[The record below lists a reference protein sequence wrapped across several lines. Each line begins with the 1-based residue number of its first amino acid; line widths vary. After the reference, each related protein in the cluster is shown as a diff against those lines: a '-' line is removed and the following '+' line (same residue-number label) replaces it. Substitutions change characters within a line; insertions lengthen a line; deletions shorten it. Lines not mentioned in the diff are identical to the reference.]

1 MAYTAPNIKDRV
13 AVGDD
18 LYTMT
23 EVDGK
28 VKLIPSP
35 TQVVEPGTPI
45 NKEFL
50 QPLCDAVENMDFNDL
65 LNKPELAA
73 VATSGRYEDLIDKPL
88 IATGSY
94 VGDGTGAYNVKATI
108 NSVVANS
115 RLDYLGAT
123 PREIE
128 LPFSPNV
135 LLLIE
140 ETSREILVVTSAISI
155 KPFITGWASRRVGNT
170 SSGTGVTVQANDSV
184 IALSG
189 NKLQLISTATA
200 TQVVDGSGQGAS
212 VSFSS
217 PHLYSSKSDSTDMT
231 TYNQAGYTYHYI
243 AF

>member
-28 VKLIPSP
+28 VKLTPSP
-35 TQVVEPGTPI
+35 TEVVEPGTPI

-50 QPLCDAVENMDFNDL
+50 QPLCDAVENMDYNDL

-73 VATSGRYEDLIDKPL
+73 VALSGSYNDLTDKPL
-88 IATGSY
+88 VATGSY
-94 VGDGTGAYNVKATI
+94 VGDGTGTYNVKASADSS
-108 NSVVANS
+108 NA
-115 RLDYLGAT
+115 YLTYQGT
-123 PREIE
+123 SPREIE
-128 LPFSPNV
+128 LPFSPQV

-140 ETSREILVVTSAISI
+140 ETTREILVVTSTISL
-155 KPFITGWASRRVGNT
+155 KPVI
-170 SSGTGVTVQANDSV
+170 SGTVSRNDNVSGRRSYVKTVNANDSV

-189 NKLQLISTATA
+189 NKLQLISTSTA
-200 TQVVDGSGQGAS
+200 TQKVDIEGEGAT
-212 VSFSS
+212 VSYI
-217 PHLYSSKSDSTDMT
+217 HRALQKSASDTSDIT
-231 TYNQAGYTYHYI
+231 TYNQAGYTYHYL